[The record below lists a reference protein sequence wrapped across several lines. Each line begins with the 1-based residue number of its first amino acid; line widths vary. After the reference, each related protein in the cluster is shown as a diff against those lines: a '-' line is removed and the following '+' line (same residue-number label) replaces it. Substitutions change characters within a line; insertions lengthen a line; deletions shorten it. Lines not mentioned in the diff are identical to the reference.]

1 MLDPFA
7 IGALKIANLPDV
19 FKSFINYNARRGQ
32 EITNGKAVASAF
44 MKWLAADSG
53 LTPNKQANIAQHLQQ
68 FGAPFQTAWDIV
80 AGITVIKHKIKDQL
94 DKATSESGVQTS
106 SGHEGF
112 VAATPHGKIKIV
124 NRPEFMKEV

>member
-1 MLDPFA
+1 
-7 IGALKIANLPDV
+7 
-19 FKSFINYNARRGQ
+19 
-32 EITNGKAVASAF
+32 